1 MLSEQLNELRNAQ
14 KSKWANSMQFVSR
27 VSLFIHQQADG
38 LQNRD
43 FKTRAVDLAT
53 GLGCRF
59 GIRPHWDRAI
69 APAAM
74 FHTDN

>member
-1 MLSEQLNELRNAQ
+1 
-14 KSKWANSMQFVSR
+14 MQFAYC

-38 LQNRD
+38 LQIR
-43 FKTRAVDLAT
+43 TRAVDLAM

-59 GIRPHWDRAI
+59 EIHQHWDRAI

>member
-1 MLSEQLNELRNAQ
+1 
-14 KSKWANSMQFVSR
+14 MQFAYC

-38 LQNRD
+38 LQI
-43 FKTRAVDLAT
+43 KIRAVDLAT

-59 GIRPHWDRAI
+59 GILPHWDRAI
-69 APAAM
+69 AQAAM